1 MKILGQ
7 VVGGAGAG
15 AGAGAG
21 VTAYL
26 LWGLEIGNL
35 VFRGHLVLGT

>member
-1 MKILGQ
+1 MEILGQ
-7 VVGGAGAG
+7 LVGG

-21 VTAYL
+21 VTAL
-26 LWGLEIGNL
+26 LTLGLEIGNL

>member
-1 MKILGQ
+1 MEILGQ
-7 VVGGAGAG
+7 LGAAAGA
-15 AGAGAG
+15 AAG
-21 VTAYL
+21 VIAYL